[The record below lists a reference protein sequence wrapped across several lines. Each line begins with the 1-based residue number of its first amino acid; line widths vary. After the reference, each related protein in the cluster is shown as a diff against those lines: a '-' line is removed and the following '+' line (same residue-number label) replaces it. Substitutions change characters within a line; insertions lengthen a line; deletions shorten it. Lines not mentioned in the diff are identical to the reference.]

1 MTKLYGDLWTD
12 GSINGVGVPRKATVE
27 ISGTKMRDFLC
38 KGDIDN
44 FSKLLPPLPDSAKAE
59 IAQILIQSAD
69 LGCPLNRR
77 ENKADIESLKET
89 SQIPLGIF
97 LGLIEQ
103 SLNEADPTA
112 MFGSEIVNV
121 PEVAYAYSGTEEE
134 DDECL
139 DEEEEEL
146 EELSGVGGVE
156 GYAGPGNRDGD
167 KQRLIREVEDYLFK
181 LLGVTE

>member
-1 MTKLYGDLWTD
+1 M
-12 GSINGVGVPRKATVE
+12 
-27 ISGTKMRDFLC
+27 
-38 KGDIDN
+38 
-44 FSKLLPPLPDSAKAE
+44 
-59 IAQILIQSAD
+59 
-69 LGCPLNRR
+69 
-77 ENKADIESLKET
+77 ESLKET

-121 PEVAYAYSGTEEE
+121 PEVAYAYSGTEEN